1 MALTSSGWPLEGV
14 ESPECYSALV
24 REYMCVCIKIASFVS
39 GHTFWGRSLRTLWGY
54 FSDVVPTESCL
65 GEVQPSVSIY
75 VDSDDKDKNHTLFF
89 ENVD

>member
-1 MALTSSGWPLEGV
+1 MEGV

-39 GHTFWGRSLRTLWGY
+39 GHTFLGRSSRTLWGY

-65 GEVQPSVSIY
+65 GEVQPFRQYLCIFMCILMA
-75 VDSDDKDKNHTLFF
+75 KIKTTHFF
-89 ENVD
+89 FFKR